1 MSGLQVLRLRP
12 AREAQA
18 QTQTFPFPGPGWDGL
33 DRGPRSCR

>member
-18 QTQTFPFPGPGWDGL
+18 QTQTFHFPGPGWDGL